1 MPYLFGGLIIL
12 NAAVLVSYLFFQ
24 QPSTTQSLKQAQ
36 DELVQPIDF
45 INSSEHIPPPIGTT
59 D

>member
-24 QPSTTQSLKQAQ
+24 QPSTTESLKQAQ
-36 DELVQPIDF
+36 DEITQPLVF
-45 INSSEHIPPPIGTT
+45 INNSEYIPPPIGAK